1 MAGDIGIDEKYTV
14 IDKNR
19 IRIDCA
25 QVLPIKVRSTG
36 LCKALACLVVL
47 VVI

>member
-1 MAGDIGIDEKYTV
+1 MAGNIGIDEKSTN
-14 IDKNR
+14 IDENH

-25 QVLPIKVRSTG
+25 QVPPIKVRSTS